1 MTQSD
6 VQNETANPRLSLK
19 ERQRQERVELILK
32 EAQVV
37 LAEKGYHE
45 MSMDEI
51 AARVGIAKGTIYLH
65 FPSKE
70 DLVIALVKQTLTNY
84 VEAVE
89 QCAALPLSSR
99 ERLELI
105 LQQAFGAERQ
115 KQIQL
120 FMTVFS
126 SGNFRKETI
135 DKEVSMP
142 DFISRLG
149 KAIRITLEEGKANGE
164 FRQDIS
170 TEVMV
175 TTFVAL
181 TSQPR
186 FNRYWEEDLLSPEE
200 LARAIGQIFF
210 QGISQS

>member
-1 MTQSD
+1 MAQVD
-6 VQNETANPRLSLK
+6 VQHETANPRLSLK
-19 ERQRQERVELILK
+19 ERQRQERVELILR

-70 DLVIALVKQTLTNY
+70 DLVIALVKQTVTNY

-89 QCAALPLSSR
+89 QCATRPLSSR

-105 LQQAFGAERQ
+105 LQEAFGTERQ
-115 KQIQL
+115 KQVQI
-120 FMTVFS
+120 FMTAFS
-126 SGNFRKETI
+126 GGNFRKETI
-135 DKEVSMP
+135 DKEVAMS
-142 DFISRLG
+142 DFISRIG
-149 KAIRITLEEGKANGE
+149 KAIRSILEEGKANGE
-164 FRQDIS
+164 FRADIS
-170 TEVMV
+170 TGIMV

-186 FNRYWEEDLLSPEE
+186 FNLYLEEDPLPPEE
-200 LARAIGQIFF
+200 LASMVGQVFF